1 MLLAQAFAPL
11 VDDELAQAA
20 RKIPPFTVKLPYGN
34 KYDFDG
40 NRVGIGLRLG
50 FVHDEKER

>member
-1 MLLAQAFAPL
+1 MLLAQAFAPF
-11 VDDELAQAA
+11 VDDEEVAQAA

-40 NRVGIGLRLG
+40 NRMGIGSGLS
-50 FVHDEKER
+50 